1 MVLSGF
7 SNSKFAP
14 RIDESSGAVHC
25 GGVRVGGWRCLSM
38 VGRRLGS
45 DRFALLP
52 HQVYKLCEERDAQPA
67 KRRRVDA
74 EQDTAIEKLSKE
86 RIPLHKGCALIKG
99 DMSYQAR
106 AVIAESYLPGAS
118 YTFRSMGRVNPSQT
132 PPKSA
137 ARQEGESFLREA
149 WEGSGAGL
157 PSPNAPHSCGRCR
170 AFCRPW

>member
-1 MVLSGF
+1 
-7 SNSKFAP
+7 
-14 RIDESSGAVHC
+14 
-25 GGVRVGGWRCLSM
+25 M

-99 DMSYQAR
+99 DMSFQAR
-106 AVIAESYLPGAS
+106 AVIAESYLLGAS
-118 YTFRSMGRVNPSQT
+118 YTRVFSTRIYGEGKPFSNPSQE
-132 PPKSA
+132 
-137 ARQEGESFLREA
+137 RC
-149 WEGSGAGL
+149 
-157 PSPNAPHSCGRCR
+157 APRR
-170 AFCRPW
+170 V